1 MPSLCERVDAHRVQ
15 LTEQYIHVRGEV
27 NSSTAR
33 ARRRSQV
40 GRRGRPG
47 MYALEGEGQ
56 QEGSNEVR
64 AGRHAG
70 RPVLA
75 MNARVLAC

>member
-56 QEGSNEVR
+56 QDDGLHVVR
-64 AGRHAG
+64 RRAL
-70 RPVLA
+70 LA
-75 MNARVLAC
+75 IIC